1 LPVESLLDLSLLF
14 IFLLFLIHI
23 QGAFGYFE
31 VTQDITRYTKAA
43 VFNAVGKRTNIA
55 VRFSTTGGEL
65 GSADTV
71 R

>member
-1 LPVESLLDLSLLF
+1 LPVESLLDLSILF
-14 IFLLFLIHI
+14 IILLFLIHI

-31 VTQDITRYTKAA
+31 VTRNITGFTKAA
-43 VFNAVGKRTNIA
+43 VFNAVGKRTRIA
-55 VRFSTTGGEL
+55 VRLSTTGGEL